1 MTALSRRSVLTA
13 LSTALGAGLL
23 AACSEDTSDRYN
35 TGFVAGDGVTTEI
48 PADQRDE
55 AIDFTAKAYS
65 GEEIT
70 LSAWRGA
77 PVVLNVWYASCA
89 PCRKEAPDLVKL
101 AENYTPEGVKFVGVN
116 VRDAAASAQAFEK
129 NFGIPYPSIPDL
141 NAEVMYELRGQVS
154 PNAVP
159 STLVFD
165 KQGRVAARISGLADP
180 SILSAMID
188 RVLSE

>member
-1 MTALSRRSVLTA
+1 MTALSRRSVLTSV
-13 LSTALGAGLL
+13 STALGVGLL
-23 AACSEDTSDRYN
+23 AACSEDTSGRYN
-35 TGFVAGDGVTTEI
+35 TGFVAGEGVTTEI
-48 PADQRDE
+48 PPDQRSE
-55 AIDFTAKAYS
+55 AIDFTAQAYS

-89 PCRKEAPDLVKL
+89 PCRKEAPDLKAL
-101 AENYTPEGVKFVGVN
+101 AEEYAPQGVRFVGIN
-116 VRDAAASAQAFEK
+116 VRDTTAAAQAFEK
-129 NFGIPYPSIPDL
+129 KFEIPYPSIPDL
-141 NAEVMYELRGQVS
+141 NAEVMYELRGQVT

-165 KQGRVAARISGLADP
+165 EQGRVAARISGLAEK